1 MHRRTFVSGVAA
13 GAVAGLAGC
22 LGGDDDAPTT
32 DEGHIEALRAEIT
45 DRGVE
50 VDSVELED
58 RIVSVEHGFDED
70 PNDAIANVAM
80 AFVER
85 IIDEWDVERLEG
97 HLHDEGNDWSWH
109 AETEWAQEY
118 ADEEIGPEEYG
129 QRISETMAM
138 VIDEDGASETDTDE
152 DDDAGDDGGENADD
166 GSDGGD
172 ADGDADS
179 DDEPTDDE

>member
-50 VDSVELED
+50 VDSVDLED
-58 RIVSVEHGFDED
+58 GIVSVEHGFDED

-109 AETEWAQEY
+109 AEAAWAQEY

-138 VIDEDGASETDTDE
+138 VIDDDEEQAAESDG
-152 DDDAGDDGGENADD
+152 DGGA
-166 GSDGGD
+166 G
-172 ADGDADS
+172 GDADS